1 MAVNWSMAS
10 WKSRYINIKKRLF
23 ISLNPKLGKK
33 GYIINIY
40 KFVQKIKSNIERNS
54 VWGYDVRRHS
64 IVISLAI

>member
-1 MAVNWSMAS
+1 M
-10 WKSRYINIKKRLF
+10 NIKKRLF